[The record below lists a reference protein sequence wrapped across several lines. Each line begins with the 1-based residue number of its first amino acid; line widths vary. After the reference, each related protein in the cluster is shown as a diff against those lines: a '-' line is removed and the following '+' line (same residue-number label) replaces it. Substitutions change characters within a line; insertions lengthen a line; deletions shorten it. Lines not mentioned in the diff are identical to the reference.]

1 MDQVPAD
8 KCATGK
14 DAIVWASE
22 RNHAK
27 LEEYC
32 LQDVYVLAE
41 LTKSSLRG
49 PLVADVGPYHR
60 RSSVRIAFGLDGTTC
75 VACLHARPDGRKRR
89 RAVSGTSADGFFV

>member
-1 MDQVPAD
+1 MHQVPAD

-22 RNHAK
+22 RNHTK

-60 RSSVRIAFGLDGTTC
+60 RSSVRIAFGLDGATC
-75 VACLHARPDGRKRR
+75 FAYLHVPPDRTKRR
-89 RAVSGTSADGFFV
+89 RVVAGTRADGFFV